1 MKWDM
6 LETDS
11 ADMIEYLKSLES
23 KTDTTKEIKELND
36 NIKME
41 PSEENNMN
49 TLNKQPSSLKFHS
62 NTENVGNNQNK
73 QVKAAVSNEMD
84 TLQRVSEAL
93 VSVKGLCESA
103 DKSDDIPY
111 NFCSCMYSQL
121 KKMSKKK
128 QKIARTKI
136 SAIMLE
142 LESDSE

>member
-6 LETDS
+6 LETNS
-11 ADMIEYLKSLES
+11 ADVIEYLKSLES

-36 NIKME
+36 IKIE

-49 TLNKQPSSLKFHS
+49 TLNIQPSSLKFHS
-62 NTENVGNNQNK
+62 NTENIGNNQNK
-73 QVKAAVSNEMD
+73 KVKAVVSNEID
-84 TLQRVSEAL
+84 TLQMVSEAL
-93 VSVKGLCESA
+93 GSVKGLCESA

-128 QKIARTKI
+128 QKIARSKI

-142 LESDSE
+142 LESDSD

>member
-49 TLNKQPSSLKFHS
+49 TLNKQPS
-62 NTENVGNNQNK
+62 NVGNNQNK